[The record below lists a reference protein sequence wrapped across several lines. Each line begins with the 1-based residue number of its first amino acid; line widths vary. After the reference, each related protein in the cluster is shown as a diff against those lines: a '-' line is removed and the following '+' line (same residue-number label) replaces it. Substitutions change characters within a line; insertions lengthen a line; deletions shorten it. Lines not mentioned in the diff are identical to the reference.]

1 MIERLRESRWVYVV
15 LSIVLAVVFW
25 LYVRTVLDPVQTD
38 TIHNV
43 RVEITGS
50 SVLTNQGLTVAE
62 LSSDTVN
69 LKVEAPASVL
79 DNLNRNHSDL
89 SVIVDV
95 SKCTEGENK
104 LTYEPK
110 FPKTFN
116 TEKVIVQDRTPEFI
130 TVGVEKL
137 YTKSFPVEFVLK
149 GKVADGYQAGT
160 PAIHPE
166 SVQVSGSVEQVSKVA
181 KVVTI
186 LENENMTERF
196 AGDLPLVLL
205 DTEGNPLENLEV
217 TMDADS
223 AYVVLPI
230 VVIKEIPLTLNIIPG
245 GGATEE
251 NIKYKIEPET
261 ITVAG
266 EESEIHDMTELSLGS
281 VDLSKLVG
289 NDILTF
295 PINLDP
301 SLENVSGISNATVT
315 VTIEGLATRTFDVS
329 NILISN
335 VPKGYTVNATTQIR
349 TIQVRGPEEE
359 LAAIDASQIQI
370 VADMS
375 NVTTVGTYPV
385 PVKVL
390 LNASGSV
397 GVIGEYGIVVNVR
410 R

>member
-15 LSIVLAVVFW
+15 LSVVLAVVFW
-25 LYVRTVLDPVQTD
+25 LYVRTVLDPVQSD

-43 RVEITGS
+43 KVEISGS
-50 SVLTNQGLTVAE
+50 SVLTNQGLTVAK
-62 LSSDTVN
+62 LSTQTVS

-79 DNLNRNHSDL
+79 DNLNRNHDAL
-89 SVIVDV
+89 SVVVDV
-95 SKCTEGENK
+95 SKCTEGDN
-104 LTYEPK
+104 LVTYEPK

-116 TEKVIVQDRTPEFI
+116 TEKVMMQDHSPEAI
-130 TVGVEKL
+130 TVTVEKL
-137 YTKSFPVEFVLK
+137 YSKSFPVEFQLV

-166 SVQVSGSVEQVSKVA
+166 TVQISGSVDQVGKVA

-186 LENENMTERF
+186 LENDNMTERF

-205 DTEGNPLENLEV
+205 DAAGNPLENLEV

-230 VVIKEIPLTLNIIPG
+230 VVVKEIPLTVNIIPG
-245 GGATEE
+245 GGATED
-251 NIKYKIEPET
+251 NIKYKIEPKT
-261 ITVAG
+261 LTVAG
-266 EESEIHDMTELSLGS
+266 EEAEIRDLEELSLGS
-281 VDLSKLVG
+281 IDLSKLVG
-289 NDILTF
+289 NDTLTF

-359 LAAIDASQIQI
+359 LDAIDASQIQI

-375 NVTTVGTYPV
+375 KITTVGTYPV

-390 LNASGSV
+390 LNATGSV